1 MEVPMLTYAEI
12 ERVLAAAVGD
22 PESGAV
28 RDVLPLMAAAIS
40 EALEPAG
47 VAKETRVIVPAET
60 R

>member
-1 MEVPMLTYAEI
+1 MLTYAEI

-28 RDVLPLMAAAIS
+28 RDVLPLMAAAMS
-40 EALEPAG
+40 EALKPAG
-47 VAKETRVIVPAET
+47 VALESRVIVPAET

>member
-1 MEVPMLTYAEI
+1 MFTYAEI
-12 ERVLAAAVGD
+12 EAVLAAAVGN

-28 RDVLPLMAAAIS
+28 REVLPLMAAAMCA
-40 EALEPAG
+40 ALEPAG